1 MAKKITDDLDVLL
14 GVLPQRI
21 RDLLNTPNRDEL
33 LEIVL
38 DLGRPPEAR
47 FSDTFVYLD
56 KEPVTRE
63 EIAEVVEKIGEFGSD
78 NRAGIERT
86 LHRISALR
94 NRRGDIIGLTLRV
107 GRAVMGTIDIIDD
120 VIHKENSILLL
131 GKPGV
136 GKTTMLREIAREL
149 AENKRVVIVDT
160 SNEIGG
166 DGDIPHPGIGK
177 ARRLQVPRHDLQY
190 QVMIEAVENHMPEVI
205 VIDEIGNSYEA
216 DAARTI
222 AERGVMLIG
231 TAHGKSLKNLIS
243 NPALVDLVGGIQ
255 SVTLGDEEARRR
267 GTQKTILERKQEPT
281 FDTVIEIIERDTLVI
296 IEDVDQAVDDLLRG
310 ESITQEVRTRDDKGK
325 VIVEEAQKT
334 PFQRTRTIRYI
345 FPYGISRNKLAEA
358 IEKSKA
364 PLDIV
369 RNSKDAD
376 LVLTLKGQY
385 NKLPPYIREAEEK
398 GLPVKVVR
406 SNTLVQLIKAV
417 IEISPPKIDDDSG
430 YMG

>member
-1 MAKKITDDLDVLL
+1 MTKNITDDLDVLV

-21 RDLLNTPNRDEL
+21 QMALNTPKKDQL
-33 LEIVL
+33 LEVVL

-47 FSDTFVYLD
+47 FPESFIYLD
-56 KEPVTRE
+56 ESPVTKAE
-63 EIAEVVEKIGEFGSD
+63 LAEVLDKIGQFGSD

-94 NRRGDIIGLTLRV
+94 NRRGDIIGLTCRV
-107 GRAVMGTIDIIDD
+107 GRAVMGTIDIIEDI
-120 VIHKENSILLL
+120 VKKGKSLLLL
-131 GKPGV
+131 GKPGI

-149 AENKRVVIVDT
+149 ATEKRVVIVDT

-205 VIDEIGNSYEA
+205 VIDEIGNSFEA

-231 TAHGKSLKNLIS
+231 TAHGITLKNIIS

-267 GTQKTILERKQEPT
+267 NSQKTIQERKQQPT
-281 FDTVIEIIERDTLVI
+281 FEIVIEIIDRDTLAI
-296 IEDVDQAVDDLLRG
+296 IENVAEAVDALLLG
-310 ESITQEVRTRDDKGK
+310 ESIVYEIRKRDALGLV
-325 VIVEEAQKT
+325 VIEEAEIIPPKKN
-334 PFQRTRTIRYI
+334 RTIRNIY
-345 FPYGISRNKLAEA
+345 PHGINRNKVFEA
-358 IEKSKA
+358 ISEIKA
-364 PLDIV
+364 PLNIV
-369 RNSKDAD
+369 RNLKDAD

-385 NKLPPYIREAEEK
+385 SKLPQDIREAEAK
-398 GLPVKVVR
+398 GMPVKVIR
-406 SNTLVQLIKAV
+406 SNTAIQISNAI
-417 IEISPPKIDDDSG
+417 IEIAPQKSEE
-430 YMG
+430 